1 MILDYPW
8 VEVYLPET
16 IREITEDSVKS
27 ARTQIIR
34 QYLAEEG
41 DIDTHSATIIKLW
54 NMALEGQEYTKE
66 HMQGIIDLSKVL
78 IWEQNRKNKS
88 ANNKRIKV
96 IQPKHI
102 LAELKR
108 RNLEWFDVYEIH
120 ERDKYSF
127 NEQTIKHLLNT
138 KKKSRPSFDVTTY
151 ITKYIIEFDNKL
163 LDLPKDK
170 GKRWDIDEWRRTAN
184 IRVKQSW
191 EEEKD

>member
-41 DIDTHSATIIKLW
+41 DIDSHSATIIKLW
-54 NMALEGQEYTKE
+54 DMALQGKEFTKE
-66 HMQGIIDLSKVL
+66 HMQGVIDLSKVL

-108 RNLEWFDVYEIH
+108 RNLEWFDVYELH

-127 NEQTIKHLLNT
+127 NEQTIKHLFN
-138 KKKSRPSFDVTTY
+138 KQKKSRPSFDVTTY

-163 LDLPKDK
+163 LELPKDK

>member
-27 ARTQIIR
+27 ARTKIIR

-54 NMALEGQEYTKE
+54 NMALEGKEFTKE
-66 HMQGIIDLSKVL
+66 HMQGVIDLSKVL
-78 IWEQNRKNKS
+78 IWEQNRKNQS

-108 RNLEWFDVYEIH
+108 RNLEWFDVYELH

-127 NEQTIKHLLNT
+127 NEQTIKHLFNT

>member
-16 IREITEDSVKS
+16 IREITQDSVKS
-27 ARTQIIR
+27 ARTKIIR
-34 QYLAEEG
+34 QYLEEEG
-41 DIDTHSATIIKLW
+41 DIDSHSATIIKLW
-54 NMALEGQEYTKE
+54 DMALEGKEFTKE
-66 HMQGIIDLSKVL
+66 HMQGVIDLSKVL
-78 IWEQNRKNKS
+78 IWEQNRKNQS
-88 ANNKRIKV
+88 ASNKRIKV

-108 RNLEWFDVYEIH
+108 RNLEWFDVYELH

-127 NEQTIKHLLNT
+127 NEQTIKHLFNK

-184 IRVKQSW
+184 IKVKQSW

>member
-27 ARTQIIR
+27 ARTKIIR

-54 NMALEGQEYTKE
+54 NMALEGQQYTKE

-78 IWEQNRKNKS
+78 IWEQNRKNQS

-108 RNLEWFDVYEIH
+108 RNLEWFDVYELH

-127 NEQTIKHLLNT
+127 NEQTIKHLFNP

-184 IRVKQSW
+184 IKVKQSW